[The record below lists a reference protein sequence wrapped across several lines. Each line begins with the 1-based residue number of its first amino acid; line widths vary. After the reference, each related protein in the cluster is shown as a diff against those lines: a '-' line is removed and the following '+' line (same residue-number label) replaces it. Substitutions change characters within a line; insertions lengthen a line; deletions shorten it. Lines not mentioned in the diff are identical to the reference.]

1 VEEILQ
7 KYYNNENYFMVIL
20 VNIKVLNQGKG
31 RAKLVARVKSLNHKF
46 ERNIGLECNIK
57 LQ

>member
-1 VEEILQ
+1 MEEILQ
-7 KYYNNENYFMVIL
+7 KYYNNENYVLVIL
-20 VNIKVLNQGKG
+20 LNIKVLNQGKR
-31 RAKLVARVKSLNHKF
+31 RAKRVARVKSLNHKS